1 MPSPTAPVKQ
11 HEAFLEE
18 TKSLLHPGNFQV
30 ALIDHFLDMDG
41 VANTWKFA
49 CLRCLWV
56 IFVISIIFGHLLT
69 RRKRTHTCVCL
80 FVESVVPIQTQVVIT
95 KRLLSQLYGQT
106 DAALNS
112 LSSTLLARQAVSQ
125 NICLNL
131 QILFLIASLD
141 HFRKAK
147 LCTELLQT
155 VAKVDS
161 GFSQFRL
168 EKPRFQEF

>member
-30 ALIDHFLDMDG
+30 ALVVHILDIDSVGKHVKSVPAMFWGNFHHNLS
-41 VANTWKFA
+41 FA
-49 CLRCLWV
+49 
-56 IFVISIIFGHLLT
+56 
-69 RRKRTHTCVCL
+69 HTEKNDCVNACVRL
-80 FVESVVPIQTQVVIT
+80 FVESVVQIQMQVVIT

-112 LSSTLLARQAVSQ
+112 LSSTLLARQAVFP

-131 QILFLIASLD
+131 PIIFLIAKD

-168 EKPRFQEF
+168 E